1 MTQRALITVVGI
13 DRIGIIA
20 GVTGTL
26 ADNRVNIVDIR
37 QTIVGEFFTMI
48 LVADLRHSP
57 RSIQELQARL
67 DEVGA
72 DLGVKITVQSEELF
86 RSMHRI

>member
-1 MTQRALITVVGI
+1 MEQRALITVVGI

-20 GVTGTL
+20 AVTTAL

-48 LVADLRHSP
+48 MVVDLQQAV
-57 RSIQELQARL
+57 RSLQELQSCL
-67 DEVGA
+67 DEVGLR
-72 DLGVKITVQSEELF
+72 LGVKITVQSEELF